1 MLKLRKSPDVPLIPI
16 QVVQGVQNDDI
27 KLLHDGEQHFVSYLS
42 SPRGPRSPKAE
53 VFLATYI

>member
-1 MLKLRKSPDVPLIPI
+1 MLKLRKSPVVPLIPR
-16 QVVQGVQNDDI
+16 QVVQGVQNVGI
-27 KLLHDGEQHFVSYLS
+27 KLLHEWEQHFVSYLY